1 MPSKTPFDSI
11 YNTFWKYQLNGTCFF
26 IQFWYITK
34 VTKFFPKKKK
44 ITIGARKNSKD
55 QSRISSMFYAKK
67 YFHRLKFLSNTF
79 MFKSIHTSI

>member
-1 MPSKTPFDSI
+1 MKMPSKTPFDSI

-44 ITIGARKNSKD
+44 SLLVRGKIPKIKVE
-55 QSRISSMFYAKK
+55 
-67 YFHRLKFLSNTF
+67 FLLCFMQKNTF
-79 MFKSIHTSI
+79 ID